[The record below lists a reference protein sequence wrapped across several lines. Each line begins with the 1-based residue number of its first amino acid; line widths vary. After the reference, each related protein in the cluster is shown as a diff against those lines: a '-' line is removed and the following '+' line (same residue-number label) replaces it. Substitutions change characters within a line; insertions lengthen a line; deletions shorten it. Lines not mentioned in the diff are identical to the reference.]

1 MSKNTSSVGDEQ
13 GVDVICPFS
22 LNLLLGLRKKK
33 INEAKL
39 AKIQIYGE
47 LSEITNQLTPQ
58 LFNDFVNIDECF
70 KIDEDE
76 NWE

>member
-1 MSKNTSSVGDEQ
+1 MGDEQ